1 MDRVD
6 EILFLYEDDRVE
18 MGDGGIT
25 KIKKLQGEFKKDPRL
40 VKLFNEGKLY
50 HYRTT
55 IGAGGGPKNKKA
67 YRGTKEELEK
77 IMKQGKSTG
86 KPVVL
91 TAKMKSNIKEYEDRT
106 GKKYE
111 DLNRNKQMQVRKG
124 KQGKVRS

>member
-1 MDRVD
+1 M
-6 EILFLYEDDRVE
+6 
-18 MGDGGIT
+18 
-25 KIKKLQGEFKKDPRL
+25 
-40 VKLFNEGKLY
+40 Y

-55 IGAGGGPKNKKA
+55 IGAEGGPKDKKA
-67 YRGTKEELEK
+67 YRGTKEELET
-77 IMKQGKSTG
+77 IMKQKKSTG

-124 KQGKVRS
+124 KQEKVGTLPTKEEMKDRISVKQKGKSGPIEDVIFPNPKMKENF